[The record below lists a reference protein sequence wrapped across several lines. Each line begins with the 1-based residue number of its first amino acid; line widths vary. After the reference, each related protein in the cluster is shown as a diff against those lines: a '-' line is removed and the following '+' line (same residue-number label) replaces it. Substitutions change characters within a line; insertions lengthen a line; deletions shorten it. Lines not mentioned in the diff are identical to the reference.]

1 MAVSAPSFFLS
12 RVADFS
18 LHPPKFTSLRFPIP
32 PSSLSSAAAP
42 RRSSSPTTSLSCF
55 ISGVDG
61 GGVSDEFV
69 STPKSTFDRGFAV
82 IANMLKRI
90 EPLDTSVISK
100 GVSDLA
106 KDSMKQT
113 VSSMLGLLP
122 SSQFSVTVTVSKHPL
137 DRLLFSSIVTGY
149 TLWSAEY
156 RMSLMRNLEI
166 SPSVKKESNC
176 PTQSEVS
183 EDLNGKDTN
192 VEISSDVRFEDLES
206 CSPRVFGDLSPEA
219 LNYIQQ
225 LQSEL
230 TNVKEELNAQKQD
243 IMQIE
248 HDRGNR
254 NNLLEYLRSLDPDMV
269 AELARPSTG
278 VEDIIHQLV
287 QNILRRVTG
296 DNANIKSV
304 DLSMKRNIDD
314 HTNDDKRLCDAVGT
328 SRDYLARLLFW
339 CMLLGHH
346 LKGLENRLYLSC
358 AVALL

>member
-12 RVADFS
+12 RIADFS
-18 LHPPKFTSLRFPIP
+18 LHHPKIPPFRFLTP
-32 PSSLSSAAAP
+32 PSSLSSVATP
-42 RRSSSPTTSLSCF
+42 RRSSSPTTSLSCL
-55 ISGVDG
+55 IPGVDG

-90 EPLDTSVISK
+90 EPLDATVISK

-113 VSSMLGLLP
+113 ISTMLGLLP
-122 SSQFSVTVTVSKHPL
+122 SDQFSVTVTVSKHPL
-137 DRLLFSSIVTGY
+137 NRLLFSSIVTGY

-156 RMSLMRNLEI
+156 RMSLMRNLDI
-166 SPSVKKESNC
+166 SPSVNKESNC
-176 PTQSEVS
+176 PTQTEAS
-183 EDLNGKDTN
+183 EDLNGKDKN
-192 VEISSDVRFEDLES
+192 IEISSDVRFEDLES
-206 CSPRVFGDLSPEA
+206 CSPRVLEDLSPEA

-230 TNVKEELNAQKQD
+230 TYVREELDAQKQE

-269 AELARPSTG
+269 TELARPSIG
-278 VEDIIHQLV
+278 VEDIIRQLV
-287 QNILRRVTG
+287 QNILRRVIG
-296 DNANIKSV
+296 DGANSKSV
-304 DLSMKRNIDD
+304 ELSMERNIDD
-314 HTNDDKRLCDAVGT
+314 HSNDDKRLCDAAGT
-328 SRDYLARLLFW
+328 SRDYLAKLLFW

-346 LKGLENRLYLSC
+346 LRGLENRLYLSC
-358 AVALL
+358 AVGLL